1 MVGHNYNRIVIK
13 VIVIVTG
20 VLSRDGSVDY
30 RGEMNT
36 GRHA

>member
-1 MVGHNYNRIVIK
+1 MVGHDYNRIVIK
-13 VIVIVTG
+13 VIVIATG
-20 VLSRDGSVDY
+20 GLSRDGSVVY